1 MINPFRYLFG
11 SKGYS
16 SWHRLV
22 VKDGTIACHD
32 GSAPGV
38 AQLLRELTKEGKI
51 LAAGKV
57 EALVWFRPALG

>member
-22 VKDGTIACHD
+22 VKDGTI

-38 AQLLRELTKEGKI
+38 AQLIRELTKEGKI